1 MNKHKSSYVISNLSW
16 TRPAIGPTIG
26 RLGTDKGSLSKSTAL
41 RNLANGIWGRMMN
54 KPKIT
59 RAGTSFR
66 TAISRMSIVARYLRP
81 SHARASTNIQISRWP
96 PVICVSCWDHLVWI
110 KPLDDTRSIYRD
122 TIDIDAGSLTYFP
135 TLSPPGEKTNSR
147 HSMGELLYAAV
158 AVAPAEPALH
168 SIRRCA
174 RASSDGGTSS
184 PSAFAVLR
192 LITNSN
198 FVGCSTGKSPGLA
211 PLKIL

>member
-1 MNKHKSSYVISNLSW
+1 MNSPSSGQHTAHYSPVIIAPFVAW
-16 TRPAIGPTIG
+16 G
-26 RLGTDKGSLSKSTAL
+26 RRGSLPLFFWSGGREA
-41 RNLANGIWGRMMN
+41 ANYQIQ
-54 KPKIT
+54 
-59 RAGTSFR
+59 
-66 TAISRMSIVARYLRP
+66 SREHDPMIAR
-81 SHARASTNIQISRWP
+81 
-96 PVICVSCWDHLVWI
+96 WDHLVWI

-135 TLSPPGEKTNSR
+135 TLSPPDEKTNSR
-147 HSMGELLYAAV
+147 HSMGELLYASV
-158 AVAPAEPALH
+158 AVGPAEPALH